1 MSRYG
6 LSEETIVKIIDTIK
20 RCYRVEGILLYG
32 SRAQG
37 RYREFSD
44 IDLTLTGDSLTRDDL
59 IRIISEIDDLLLP
72 YEIDLSLYKDID
84 YVPLLREIQRTAIP
98 LA

>member
-20 RCYRVEGILLYG
+20 RCDRVEGILLYG

-72 YEIDLSLYKDID
+72 YEIDISLYKDID

>member
-6 LSEETIVKIIDTIK
+6 LSEETIVKIIETIK
-20 RCYRVEGILLYG
+20 RCERVEGILLYG

-44 IDLTLTGDSLTRDDL
+44 IDLTLTGYSLTRDDL
-59 IRIISEIDDLLLP
+59 IRIISELDDLLLP

-84 YVPLLREIQRTAIP
+84 YTPLLREIQRTAIP